1 MILVDTNIVSEAMK
15 LHPNSAVRA
24 WMDAQSFDLLY
35 LCTPVLAELR
45 YGIERLPRGQRKNL
59 LAAGLDQVENELY
72 RGRILSFDPIA
83 AGHYG
88 RLMMKREQQGR
99 RLEQMD
105 GLIAAIALAH
115 GATVA
120 TRDARD
126 FAGLGFEVIN
136 PFDPR

>member
-15 LHPNSAVRA
+15 LQPDRAVRA
-24 WMDAQSFDLLY
+24 WMNAQAWNSLY

-45 YGIERLPRGQRKNL
+45 YGVERLPRGRRKGL

-72 RGRILSFDPIA
+72 RGRILSFDPVA

-88 RLMMKREQQGR
+88 RLMVKREQRGR
-99 RLEQMD
+99 RLQQMD
-105 GLIAAIALAH
+105 GLIAAIALTH
-115 GATVA
+115 GAIVA
-120 TRDARD
+120 TRDAGD

-136 PFDPR
+136 PFDSR